1 MLFLNLFQITT
12 KELEAFKT
20 PTLHLVTHWR
30 KVLLEHCDIVDEER
44 VVKDKD
50 DVEVTLPPDSNDLE
64 NIKDLIKDQ
73 IFEKFMLTALHAAA
87 TYLDP
92 RQKPIISEL
101 EIDDELQREAI
112 AIIKSTMVRNSPPTL
127 TIDDKRPALATTRNR
142 HPRKRKR
149 AAIPV
154 VLPRRGINDF
164 SSNDDDDDQDDING
178 APNAT
183 TLEILVI
190 VELQAYEAYMLSKSE
205 KRMMKEADEETS
217 RMGILLWWKS
227 KASTWPILARAARSI
242 LAVPTASAMSENN
255 FSDSGSTVSK
265 KRNQLKPSTV
275 NILIFLRSNMDLTK
289 WKNL

>member
-1 MLFLNLFQITT
+1 
-12 KELEAFKT
+12 
-20 PTLHLVTHWR
+20 
-30 KVLLEHCDIVDEER
+30 VLLEHCDIVDEC
-44 VVKDKD
+44 VVIDKD
-50 DVEVTLPPDSNDLE
+50 NIEVMLPPDSKDLE

-73 IFEKFMLTALHAAA
+73 ILEKFMLTALHAA
-87 TYLDP
+87 TMYLDP
-92 RQKPIISEL
+92 RQKPILSEL

-112 AIIKSTMVRNSPPTL
+112 VIIKSTMVRNSPPTS

-142 HPRKRKR
+142 HPRKRKH

-164 SSNDDDDDQDDING
+164 SSNDDDDDQDDIDD

-217 RMGILLWWKS
+217 ETGILLWWKS
-227 KASTWPILARAARSI
+227 KALTWPILARAA
-242 LAVPTASAMSENN
+242 
-255 FSDSGSTVSK
+255 
-265 KRNQLKPSTV
+265 
-275 NILIFLRSNMDLTK
+275 
-289 WKNL
+289 

>member
-1 MLFLNLFQITT
+1 MDVIDQPLLHELVLFLNLFQIAT

-50 DVEVTLPPDSNDLE
+50 GVEVTLPPDSKDLE

-73 IFEKFMLTALHAAA
+73 ILEKFMLTALHAAA
-87 TYLDP
+87 MYLDP

-112 AIIKSTMVRNSPPTL
+112 AIIKSTMVRNSPPTP

-142 HPRKRKR
+142 HPRKRKC
-149 AAIPV
+149 ATIPV

-164 SSNDDDDDQDDING
+164 SSTDDDDDQDDIDG
-178 APNAT
+178 APNAA

-190 VELQAYEAYMLSKSE
+190 AKLQAYEAYTLSKSE
-205 KRMMKEADEETS
+205 KRMMKEVDEETS
-217 RMGILLWWKS
+217 GTGILLWWKS

-242 LAVPTASAMSENN
+242 LAVPAASAMSENN

-265 KRNQLKPSTV
+265 KHN
-275 NILIFLRSNMDLTK
+275 
-289 WKNL
+289 